1 MNILICDD
9 VKDEA
14 LKLEKAVK
22 NTGFKANIALFEK
35 GSDVLDYLKTGAKI
49 DVCFLDIIMPEM
61 DGIELA
67 RRMRCTAN
75 YDGKIIFL
83 TTSKD
88 YGPESYQ
95 VKAFSYLLKP
105 YIKKDIENILHEIQE
120 IKKSED
126 KAGLPVTTRNM
137 SKFLFFHE
145 ISYIEV
151 MRNTVYFYL
160 SNGEEIGITT
170 ALKEILPQLDS
181 RFTRCHRSFTVNLD
195 AIAQIHSKEIILKCG
210 RKLPIA
216 RNNKDFDKTYFKRLF
231 GEGNIEP

>member
-9 VKDEA
+9 IKDEA

-22 NTGFKANIALFEK
+22 NSGFKANIALFEK
-35 GSDVLDYLKTGAKI
+35 GSDVLDYIKTGAKI

-67 RRMRCTAN
+67 RHMRCTAN
-75 YDGKIIFL
+75 YNGKIIFL

-105 YIKKDIENILHEIQE
+105 YTKKDIENILHEIQE

-151 MRNTVYFYL
+151 MRNIVYFHL
-160 SNGEEIGITT
+160 LNGEDIGITAT
-170 ALKEILPQLDS
+170 LKEVLPQLDG
-181 RFTRCHRSFTVNLD
+181 RFTQCHRSFMVNLD
-195 AIAQIHSKEIILKCG
+195 AITQVHGKEIILKCG
-210 RKLPIA
+210 SKLPIA
-216 RNNKDFDKTYFKRLF
+216 RNNRDFNEKYFRRLF
-231 GEGNIEP
+231 GEGNNEL